1 VAESDDA
8 AIRRVIQTYK
18 RAIETKDV
26 ALFRSVRPNLS
37 RAEEATLTNSFKQ
50 IDSQQI
56 DLRVDNLR
64 IDGRTASAQI
74 VRRDTLI
81 TAGRRQVQNIT
92 QTLRFQKTDAGWFIT
107 E

>member
-1 VAESDDA
+1 MV
-8 AIRRVIQTYK
+8 QTYK
-18 RAIETKDV
+18 RAIETKDI
-26 ALFRSVRPNLS
+26 ALFRSVWPNLS
-37 RAEEATLTNSFKQ
+37 RAAETTITNSFRS

-56 DLRVDNLR
+56 ELRIDNLR

-81 TAGRRQVQNIT
+81 TSGRRQVQNIT
-92 QTLRFQKTDAGWFIT
+92 QTLRFQKTDAGWFIS

>member
-1 VAESDDA
+1 M
-8 AIRRVIQTYK
+8 
-18 RAIETKDV
+18 
-26 ALFRSVRPNLS
+26 RPNLS
-37 RAEEATLTNSFKQ
+37 RAAEATLTNSFKS

-56 DLRVDNLR
+56 DLRIESLR
-64 IDGRTASAQI
+64 VDGRKASAQI

-92 QTLRFQKTDAGWFIT
+92 QTLRFAKTDAGWFIV

>member
-1 VAESDDA
+1 M
-8 AIRRVIQTYK
+8 
-18 RAIETKDV
+18 
-26 ALFRSVRPNLS
+26 
-37 RAEEATLTNSFKQ
+37 NSFKQ

-56 DLRVDNLR
+56 DLRVENLR

-81 TAGRRQVQNIT
+81 TSGRRQVQNIT
-92 QTLRFQKTDAGWFIT
+92 QTLRFEKTDAGWFIA